1 MTWLYNTPTKI
12 ILIISFLL
20 TSCEKEDL
28 ILSKIDS
35 KINPTTTNEKI
46 KSSNIKRSR
55 NRKSRKRKTIIR

>member
-35 KINPTTTNEKI
+35 KINPTTNEKI

>member
-1 MTWLYNTPTKI
+1 MTWLYNMPTKI

-35 KINPTTTNEKI
+35 KINPTTNEKI